1 MFIINKVIK
10 EKNNTTIVSTNE
22 ISYNMEKA
30 QEKLHNT
37 IKDIVNEY
45 GVCKDTRYLKD
56 SIQFNYENNRMIHI
70 FINQII
76 LPNPR
81 VIIEL
86 DKGVIKNI
94 SSTNDIELIVLDY
107 YRDTEKKKG
116 NE

>member
-1 MFIINKVIK
+1 
-10 EKNNTTIVSTNE
+10 
-22 ISYNMEKA
+22 
-30 QEKLHNT
+30 
-37 IKDIVNEY
+37 
-45 GVCKDTRYLKD
+45 
-56 SIQFNYENNRMIHI
+56 MIHI

-94 SSTNDIELIVLDY
+94 SSTNDIEIIVLDY